1 MSILPIFLSLFF
13 LNSSLTRI
21 LTKDSNPKCQQDL
34 IDQLTGPHF
43 QENSQDDMSP
53 EMSETQMIQEICP
66 GIQTSCCSYQ
76 ELEHIMSI
84 FDTNLDN
91 LRNLKDLIHNIVEQ
105 ILNLG
110 HSDRMLLLNELK
122 NSQQFEINNSD
133 PMYIRFVSALDYVV
147 NNYDQIQVRIESSF
161 RFSSEL
167 NAAYAC
173 ALCEE
178 SNQQQISLLKSESTN
193 DGFIPLSFNLDT
205 NNCKEMLFR
214 TEAYLL
220 LQFEADLYEIYNV
233 MTPLSAIVSK
243 AIPMPLE
250 FIAKDQLPSLKIML
264 EKCQAVDSFST
275 DPECTGLCLRL
286 GFNNDSLF
294 HFIDKQMMAF
304 KIILDNRQMALN
316 QITSDEND
324 IQQYNELKE
333 TCIFG
338 SFLISVGQSNYLR
351 DAKLTMQD
359 GTGFSLINYLSSPLD
374 IFQKMGYNEYPL
386 NEDQSEGSERRRAS
400 LNLSISQCHSNM
412 TKEFDRGR
420 ESQPTFEMSL
430 SLKQI
435 EQNNSVNL
443 VLLEIYNHSHDSLS
457 IHNQIVVLAGQKK
470 VNQKD
475 MDEDTLNNSTQ
486 NKRMI
491 VIN

>member
-21 LTKDSNPKCQQDL
+21 LAKDPNPNCQQDL
-34 IDQLTGPHF
+34 INQLTGPHF
-43 QENSQDDMSP
+43 KENTQEDMSHD
-53 EMSETQMIQEICP
+53 MSETEMIQETCP
-66 GIQTSCCSYQ
+66 GMQMSCCSSQ
-76 ELEHIMSI
+76 ELDHIMSI

-91 LRNLKDLIHNIVEQ
+91 LRNLKDLMHNIVEQ
-105 ILNLG
+105 IYNLG
-110 HSDRMLLLNELK
+110 HSDRMMLLNELK

-133 PMYIRFVSALDYVV
+133 PMYIRFVSALDYVM
-147 NNYDQIQVRIESSF
+147 NNHEQIQVRIESSF

-173 ALCEE
+173 ALCEQ
-178 SNQQQISLLKSESTN
+178 SNQQQISLLKSEKTS
-193 DGFIPLSFNLDT
+193 DGLIPLSFNFDT

-220 LQFEADLYEIYNV
+220 LQFEADLNEIYNV

-243 AIPMPLE
+243 TIPKPLE

-264 EKCQAVDSFST
+264 EKCQSVDSFST

-324 IQQYNELKE
+324 IEQYNELKE
-333 TCIFG
+333 TCLFD
-338 SFLISVGQSNYLR
+338 SFLISVGQSNYLK
-351 DAKLTMQD
+351 DAALTLQD
-359 GTGFSLINYLSSPLD
+359 GTGFNLINYLNSPFD

-386 NEDQSEGSERRRAS
+386 NDGQSESSERRRAS
-400 LNLSISQCHSNM
+400 LNLSISQCLSFK
-412 TKEFDRGR
+412 TKEFDRER
-420 ESQPTFEMSL
+420 ASQPTFEMSF

-435 EQNNSVNL
+435 EQDNSVNL
-443 VLLEIYNHSHDSLS
+443 VLLEIYNHSHDSIS
-457 IHNQIVVLAGQKK
+457 IHNKMIVLTDQKR

-475 MDEDTLNNSTQ
+475 MDEDTFAKTFQNNRT
-486 NKRMI
+486 I